1 MHKNYNIISNFFSLL
16 TNHINIVKDFNNQTN
31 EWLLESNDIYYEA
44 YNNDFGPL
52 TINDLLCL
60 TQ

>member
-1 MHKNYNIISNFFSLL
+1 LSLCIQP
-16 TNHINIVKDFNNQTN
+16 NKGMGMVSID
-31 EWLLESNDIYYEA
+31 DIYYEA

-60 TQ
+60 AQ